1 MAATPYRIPNKSS
14 AVDIILAGVRG
25 GLSGALSVGQ
35 ANAQREQMNR
45 EFDLKMQGIQ
55 LQQESLDQQWNIH
68 LADLDQ
74 RNKELLS
81 QQTFDEN
88 KVKLSASL
96 QEESAKRDLIR
107 QVGTMALQFQM
118 QNVQK
123 SKEMA
128 NENYQKSLD
137 RELDVKKAD
146 VQNKILEST
155 LGIKVGTFNLAK
167 QTAARE
173 DRKFEQKQNMDTL
186 GVLKDI
192 ATFDKNSQGVDPE
205 IKQQMLDSRFNEAY
219 KNWKIDND
227 QQSYDNLVSAS
238 VQRARNIYLTT
249 RDFSTNVYWYDEK
262 GKPTNGLF
270 EQYIGSLYADEGRRI
285 MSPYV
290 TTPKTESESVKKY
303 KSAADM
309 LLSPAPVIKEFKAP
323 PPAPKKSTDTSKSTK
338 SLPDKWNDFLDILN
352 AKSDAESGKY
362 IKDNKD
368 LIKSKYGNL
377 SDGLFQ
383 DVASKPLPVTPTKGT
398 ATKGNSSTDIY
409 NKLST
414 IVNIDNS
421 NPNPVWSRMNIDK
434 LDVMVKS
441 TDRDQLLTV
450 LTTILSRAGNKNPRV
465 TAENIIK
472 NYARMVK

>member
-303 KSAADM
+303 KSAAEQ
-309 LLSPAPVIKEFKAP
+309 LLSPVPAIKGFKVPEPKKAPINIIAPEPIELQKSPTFEEFK
-323 PPAPKKSTDTSKSTK
+323 KRLSVK
-338 SLPDKWNDFLDILN
+338 PDKESLVFLKNYKAAIIKKYGEETKDIIDYNIRVLEGN
-352 AKSDAESGKY
+352 
-362 IKDNKD
+362 
-368 LIKSKYGNL
+368 LKSKE
-377 SDGLFQ
+377 
-383 DVASKPLPVTPTKGT
+383 TK
-398 ATKGNSSTDIY
+398 K
-409 NKLST
+409 
-414 IVNIDNS
+414 
-421 NPNPVWSRMNIDK
+421 
-434 LDVMVKS
+434 
-441 TDRDQLLTV
+441 
-450 LTTILSRAGNKNPRV
+450 
-465 TAENIIK
+465 
-472 NYARMVK
+472 